1 MILGHLSLCIPA
13 MPNVHLQKQPK
24 ITASCF
30 SALTKWRVFFF
41 FFPSFNF
48 KVTVSLGRTEQNHFL
63 SLDVT
68 LASKQKQKTN
78 DSRAYLEV
86 QARRLMWNWSFLSSV
101 KRKRYAANGR
111 AMHLFFLIL
120 LLLFLFFS
128 ADRSPVR
135 SRANIRLHKQTGP
148 VSSGKIAVLIA
159 LWVNHHVSLSGKW
172 REAADDR

>member
-1 MILGHLSLCIPA
+1 MLNDSRPFEPLDSCDAECAPS
-13 MPNVHLQKQPK
+13 K
-24 ITASCF
+24 TAKNYSKLLF
-30 SALTKWRVFFF
+30 SSDKVKGFFF

-120 LLLFLFFS
+120 LLLFFFFPQTG
-128 ADRSPVR
+128 ARCGAERTLGYTNRPVR
-135 SRANIRLHKQTGP
+135 CLRERLQCW
-148 VSSGKIAVLIA
+148 L
-159 LWVNHHVSLSGKW
+159 
-172 REAADDR
+172 RCE

>member
-1 MILGHLSLCIPA
+1 MCTFKNSQK
-13 MPNVHLQKQPK
+13 LQQV
-24 ITASCF
+24 AFQLWQSEG
-30 SALTKWRVFFF
+30 FFF

-101 KRKRYAANGR
+101 KRKRYAVNGR